1 MVTEYQIHASV
12 LAYLRSTLP
21 SGWMVVHVPNGGSR
35 NPIEAARLKKLGVM
49 AGWPDISIYGAR
61 TGSNGYIPYAGFME
75 VKSKGGRIQPSQ
87 HNVMDRLKDA
97 GFDVAVI
104 RSVEDAREC
113 VKAWR
118 LPSKDAAVNDNTD
131 TWIPL
136 GEAVGQV
143 IKNIGKGE

>member
-1 MVTEYQIHASV
+1 MVSEYHIHHAVVS
-12 LAYLRSTLP
+12 YLRSTLP

-49 AGWPDISIYGAR
+49 AGWPDISIYGAL
-61 TGSNGYIPYAGFME
+61 TGSGGYVPYAGFME
-75 VKSKGGRIQPSQ
+75 VKSKAGRIQPSQ

-104 RSVEDAREC
+104 RSVEEARDC
-113 VKAWR
+113 VKAWG
-118 LPSKDAAVNDNTD
+118 LPSKDAAVNDNAD
-131 TWIPL
+131 TWVQL
-136 GEAVGQV
+136 DRAAAQA